1 MALQPQFSNNS
12 NNFDVN
18 NNPIY
23 SPTSNEYDPLFQ
35 PQTDPFDDIFESNY
49 FNQDRDDYLLP
60 WLQSPNNAF
69 YNLDNLNLPRQIIEP
84 PNPNNHNEAMT
95 TRDKTQMPVNP
106 EVRVKKVFFRITKKK
121 HKLIGRRKKN
131 RIYGYPAKHTKF
143 ETKNILTK
151 NKKGAYNN
159 FLEFFNKS
167 VKDSKDEEIKKRKIK
182 LRKIDNSV
190 IGVCSKNDNLNLIK
204 MKMKDILSHPLSNNH
219 KRFDKNYNKKEID
232 FILGRKDKK
241 LISILNKDFED
252 VIRIYANVLV
262 DKDFDG
268 FKTIEDEVKKI
279 KDNPK
284 DDLEMEYIKTYTKFA
299 KNFKRAYQD
308 IDERVPRRKKLINFF
323 CK

>member
-1 MALQPQFSNNS
+1 
-12 NNFDVN
+12 
-18 NNPIY
+18 
-23 SPTSNEYDPLFQ
+23 
-35 PQTDPFDDIFESNY
+35 
-49 FNQDRDDYLLP
+49 
-60 WLQSPNNAF
+60 
-69 YNLDNLNLPRQIIEP
+69 
-84 PNPNNHNEAMT
+84 
-95 TRDKTQMPVNP
+95 
-106 EVRVKKVFFRITKKK
+106 
-121 HKLIGRRKKN
+121 
-131 RIYGYPAKHTKF
+131 
-143 ETKNILTK
+143 
-151 NKKGAYNN
+151 
-159 FLEFFNKS
+159 
-167 VKDSKDEEIKKRKIK
+167 
-182 LRKIDNSV
+182 
-190 IGVCSKNDNLNLIK
+190 